1 MNIKKGIFPS
11 LLLIAGAPVHSFEF
25 ESGELSG
32 SITSTISYG
41 VSQRVEDRDPALI
54 SVGNGAS
61 IGIVSTGKS
70 NTTDDGNLNYD
81 DGDIF
86 SNIVKGVHDI
96 GLNYRNYGAFA
107 RVKWWY
113 DFELNSGSV
122 PHGHEPT
129 SATPNLELD
138 DSGFNELAQFDGI
151 ELLDAFVF
159 GEFEIGDK
167 PLDVRLGKQV
177 VNWGESTF
185 IQGGIN
191 AINPFDVSA
200 FRRPGAE
207 IKEGLLPVNMLYA
220 SFGATENLSIEA
232 FYQLKWEKTVID
244 GCGTYFSLLDYAAD
258 GCDRVLVDNAAPG
271 VSDQLLYST
280 AVVPSPPFPNPVYNY
295 VERSADREADDD
307 GQFGISFRYYADN
320 LDTEFGLY
328 YINYHSRIPYISG
341 TKPTDPFGLGHFVV
355 FPQPP
360 NPATQLSSHD
370 ATYFLDYP
378 EDIQLFGLS
387 FATSVGLTAIS
398 GEVSHRKDLPV
409 QINGNEILG
418 AALAHGTP
426 GLITTFT
433 NKWVAQTQPGGV
445 VEGWDPYDV
454 SQAQMTLVHFFERVM
469 GASRLTL
476 VGEVG
481 GTYVH
486 DLPPLSVQRYGRSAV
501 FGRGTGGDDPNRG
514 YVTDSAWGYRA
525 VAKLDYPNAFAG
537 VSVSP
542 QISWKHDVNGV
553 SPTPEFQEDRQ
564 ALGLG
569 VTFSYKDT
577 YNLGVSYTNYLN
589 EGDFDVLRDRDFIS
603 MNASVS
609 F

>member
-41 VSQRVEDRDPALI
+41 VSQRVEDRDSRLVGA
-54 SVGNGAS
+54 GNG
-61 IGIVSTGKS
+61 GTGLS

-96 GLNYRNYGAFA
+96 GLNYRNFGAFA

-113 DFELNSGSV
+113 DFELNNGTV

-129 SATPNLELD
+129 SAVPNLELD
-138 DSGFNELAQFDGI
+138 DSGFNDLAQFDGI

-159 GEFEIGDK
+159 GEFDIGDK

-207 IKEGLLPVNMLYA
+207 IKEGLLPVNLLYA
-220 SFGATENLSIEA
+220 SLGVTDNLSVEG
-232 FYQLKWEKTVID
+232 FYQLEWDKTVID
-244 GCGTYFSLLDYAAD
+244 GCGTYFSILDYAAE
-258 GCDRVLVDNAAPG
+258 GCNRVAWFNAMSDNLNYSAVNYANLIPLPLPLATATPVDR
-271 VSDQLLYST
+271 ST
-280 AVVPSPPFPNPVYNY
+280 
-295 VERSADREADDD
+295 DREADDD
-307 GQFGISFRYYADN
+307 GQFGLAMRYYAES
-320 LDTEFGLY
+320 LDTEFGAY
-328 YINYHSRIPYISG
+328 YINYHSRVPYVSGIRSTNFIGHALGGSG
-341 TKPTDPFGLGHFVV
+341 T
-355 FPQPP
+355 
-360 NPATQLSSHD
+360 A
-370 ATYFLDYP
+370 YFLDYP
-378 EDIQLFGLS
+378 EDIELVGLS
-387 FATSVGLTAIS
+387 FATNFGVTAVS
-398 GEVSHRKDLPV
+398 GEISHRKDLPV
-409 QINGNEILG
+409 QINGSEILTT
-418 AALAHGTP
+418 ALLWNPLGTGSSFDDNWASTLP
-426 GLITTFT
+426 GE
-433 NKWVAQTQPGGV
+433 V
-445 VEGWDPYDV
+445 VNGWDPYDV
-454 SQAQMTLVHFFERVM
+454 TQAQVTLVRFFERVM

-476 VGEVG
+476 AGEIG

-501 FGRGTGGDDPNRG
+501 FGRGTDGVDPNRG

-542 QISWKHDVNGV
+542 QISWKHDVDGV

-589 EGDFDVLRDRDFIS
+589 EGDFDVLRDRDFVS

>member
-1 MNIKKGIFPS
+1 MKTKQALYISS
-11 LLLIAGAPVHSFEF
+11 LCVLATAPVHAFEF
-25 ESGELSG
+25 QSGELSG

-54 SVGNGAS
+54 GGQGVGGNG
-61 IGIVSTGKS
+61 GTGFS

-113 DFELNSGSV
+113 DFELNNGSV
-122 PHGHEPT
+122 SHGHEPT
-129 SATPNLELD
+129 SATPNQELD
-138 DSGFNELAQFDGI
+138 DSDFNDLAQFDGI

-220 SFGATENLSIEA
+220 SLGLTDSLSVEG
-232 FYQLKWEKTVID
+232 FYQLKWDKTVID
-244 GCGTYFSLLDYAAD
+244 GCGTYFAILDYAAE
-258 GCDRVLVDNAAPG
+258 GCDRVAWYNPAPDILNYAG
-271 VSDQLLYST
+271 VP
-280 AVVPSPPFPNPVYNY
+280 VPPFPALPPVKTP
-295 VERSADREADDD
+295 VDRAEDREADDD
-307 GQFGISFRYYADN
+307 GQFGLAMRYYAESV
-320 LDTEFGLY
+320 DTEFGVY
-328 YINYHSRIPYISG
+328 YINYHSRVPYVSG
-341 TKPTDPFGLGHFVV
+341 IRSTNGLGH
-355 FPQPP
+355 
-360 NPATQLSSHD
+360 AIGGTE
-370 ATYFLDYP
+370 AAYFLDYP
-378 EDIQLFGLS
+378 EDIELFGLS
-387 FATSVGLTAIS
+387 FATNIGATALS
-398 GEVSHRKDLPV
+398 GEISHRKDLPV
-409 QINGNEILG
+409 QINGSEILS
-418 AALAHGTP
+418 AALLWGFDFSSSFTDNWASTLP
-426 GLITTFT
+426 GE
-433 NKWVAQTQPGGV
+433 V
-445 VEGWDPYDV
+445 VNGWDPYDV

-476 VGEVG
+476 VGEIG
-481 GTYVH
+481 ATYVH

-501 FGRGTGGDDPNRG
+501 FGRGTEGVDPNRG

-542 QISWKHDVNGV
+542 MISWKHDVDGV

-577 YNLGVSYTNYLN
+577 YSLGVSYTNYLN
-589 EGDFDVLRDRDFIS
+589 DGDFDVLRDRDFIS

>member
-1 MNIKKGIFPS
+1 MHTSLKTNNNFHPGVKAS
-11 LLLIAGAPVHSFEF
+11 LLSSLIILAATPLQAFEF
-25 ESGELSG
+25 QSGELTG
-32 SITSTISYG
+32 TITSTVSYG
-41 VSQRVEDRDPALI
+41 ISQRVEDRDLRLVAP
-54 SVGNGAS
+54 GNTGGAGS
-61 IGIVSTGKS
+61 GKT

-81 DGDIF
+81 DGDVF

-113 DFELNSGSV
+113 DYELNNSAV

-138 DSGFNELAQFDGI
+138 DSGFNDLAQFDGI

-159 GEFEIGDK
+159 GEFNLGDK

-207 IKEGLLPVNMLYA
+207 IKEGLMPVNMLYA
-220 SFGATENLSIEA
+220 NFGATDNLSIEA
-232 FYQLKWEKTVID
+232 FYQLKWEKTVLD
-244 GCGTYFSLLDYAAD
+244 GCGTYFSTRDYVAD
-258 GCDRVLVDNAAPG
+258 GCDRIAVDTATAQLL
-271 VSDQLLYST
+271 SDQVLYSLAPLPH
-280 AVVPSPPFPNPVYNY
+280 AVN
-295 VERSADREADDD
+295 RSADREADDG
-307 GQFGISFRYYADN
+307 GQFGLSFRYYADE

-341 TKPTDPFGLGHFVV
+341 TKPTDGFGLGYFVI
-355 FPQPP
+355 FP
-360 NPATQLSSHD
+360 NPINDVNNHD

-387 FATSVGLTAIS
+387 FATSIGSTAVS
-398 GEVSHRKDLPV
+398 GEISHRKDLPI

-418 AALAHGTP
+418 AALLNGAG
-426 GLITTFT
+426 IVTTFT
-433 NKWVAQTQPGGV
+433 PVWDAQTTPGGI
-445 VEGWDPYDV
+445 VEGWDRFDV
-454 SQAQMTLVHFFERVM
+454 SQAQVTLAHFFERVF

-476 VGEVG
+476 VGEIG
-481 GTYVH
+481 ATYVH
-486 DLPPLSVQRYGRSAV
+486 SLPPLSEQRYGRSAI
-501 FGRGTGGDDPNRG
+501 FGTGSLDPTASPNEG
-514 YVTDSAWGYRA
+514 YVTDSAWGYRV

-542 QISWKHDVNGV
+542 KVSWKHDVNGV

-577 YNLGVSYTNYLN
+577 YNVGVSYTNYLDD
-589 EGDFDVLRDRDFIS
+589 GDFDVLRDRDFVS
-603 MNASVS
+603 LNASVS

>member
-1 MNIKKGIFPS
+1 MHTS
-11 LLLIAGAPVHSFEF
+11 LKLNNNFLPGVNTSILSSLIILAATPLQAFEF
-25 ESGELSG
+25 QSGELSG
-32 SITSTISYG
+32 TITSTVSYG
-41 VSQRVEDRDPALI
+41 ISQRVEDRDLRLVSP
-54 SVGNGAS
+54 GNSG
-61 IGIVSTGKS
+61 GLGTGQS

-81 DGDIF
+81 DGDTF

-113 DFELNSGSV
+113 DFELNNSAV

-138 DSGFNELAQFDGI
+138 DSGFNDLAQFDGI

-159 GEFEIGDK
+159 GEFELGDK

-220 SFGATENLSIEA
+220 NLGVTDNLSVEA

-244 GCGTYFSLLDYAAD
+244 GCGTYFSILDYAAE
-258 GCDRVLVDNAAPG
+258 GCDRVAVDTVAKVPDQILYTLAPLPHF
-271 VSDQLLYST
+271 VNRST
-280 AVVPSPPFPNPVYNY
+280 
-295 VERSADREADDD
+295 DREADDS
-307 GQFGISFRYYADN
+307 GQFGLSFRYYAN
-320 LDTEFGLY
+320 ELDTEFGLY

-341 TKPTDPFGLGHFVV
+341 TKPTDGAGLGYFI
-355 FPQPP
+355 
-360 NPATQLSSHD
+360 AGSRD
-370 ATYFLDYP
+370 ATYFADYP
-378 EDIQLFGLS
+378 EDIQLIGLS
-387 FATSVGLTAIS
+387 FATNLGSTAIS
-398 GEVSHRKDLPV
+398 GEISHRKDLPV

-418 AALAHGTP
+418 AALLNGA
-426 GLITTFT
+426 GLTTTFT
-433 NKWVAQTQPGGV
+433 SKWNNQTTPGGI

-454 SQAQMTLVHFFERVM
+454 SQAQITFIRFFEHVM
-469 GASRLTL
+469 GASRLTMI
-476 VGEVG
+476 GEVG

-486 DLPPLSVQRYGRSAV
+486 DLPSLSTQRYGRSAV
-501 FGRGTGGDDPNRG
+501 FGLGSLTASNDG
-514 YVTDSAWGYRA
+514 YVTESAWGYRA

-537 VSVSP
+537 VRVSP
-542 QISWKHDVNGV
+542 SISWKHDVDGV

-577 YNLGVSYTNYLN
+577 YNVGASYTSYLN
-589 EGDFDVLRDRDFIS
+589 DGDFDILRDRDFVS
-603 MNASVS
+603 LNASVS

>member
-1 MNIKKGIFPS
+1 MMHTS
-11 LLLIAGAPVHSFEF
+11 LKINNNFHPGVKISFLSSLIILTATPLQAVEF
-25 ESGELSG
+25 QSGELTG
-32 SITSTISYG
+32 SITSTVSYG
-41 VSQRVEDRDPALI
+41 ISQRIEERDPALV
-54 SVGNGAS
+54 SGPANG
-61 IGIVSTGKS
+61 GTGQS

-81 DGDIF
+81 DGDTF

-113 DFELNSGSV
+113 DFELNNSAV

-138 DSGFNELAQFDGI
+138 DSGFNDLAQFDGI

-159 GEFEIGDK
+159 GEFNLGDK

-220 SFGATENLSIEA
+220 NLGATDNLNIEA

-258 GCDRVLVDNAAPG
+258 GCDRVAFSTL
-271 VSDQLLYST
+271 VSDQL
-280 AVVPSPPFPNPVYNY
+280 NY
-295 VERSADREADDD
+295 LGGAFVNRGQDSEADDE
-307 GQFGISFRYYADN
+307 GQFGLSFRYYADT
-320 LDTEFGLY
+320 LDTEFGAY
-328 YINYHSRIPYISG
+328 YINYHSRIPYVSG
-341 TKPTDPFGLGHFVV
+341 RKSSA
-355 FPQPP
+355 
-360 NPATQLSSHD
+360 ATGGVGVLAGGD
-370 ATYFLDYP
+370 AVYFIEYP
-378 EDIQLFGLS
+378 EDIQLYGLS
-387 FATSVGLTAIS
+387 FATSVGITAVS
-398 GEVSHRKDLPV
+398 GEVSHRKDLPL
-409 QINGNEILG
+409 QINGNEILST
-418 AALAHGTP
+418 ALAFGIPFTGGFNP
-426 GLITTFT
+426 TFDALNAAWNASTFT
-433 NKWVAQTQPGGV
+433 PRWASTTSGEV
-445 VEGWDPYDV
+445 VQGWDPYDV
-454 SQAQMTLVHFFERVM
+454 SQAQVTLVHFFERVF

-476 VGEVG
+476 AGEIG

-486 DLPPLSVQRYGRSAV
+486 NLPALSEQRYGRSAI
-501 FGRGTGGDDPNRG
+501 FGQGSLGVGGNDG
-514 YVTDSAWGYRA
+514 YVTESAWGYRA

-542 QISWKHDVNGV
+542 SISWKHDVDGI

-577 YNLGVSYTNYLN
+577 YNVGASYTSYLDD
-589 EGDFDVLRDRDFIS
+589 GDFDILRDRDFVS
-603 MNASVS
+603 LNASVS

>member
-11 LLLIAGAPVHSFEF
+11 LLLIAGAPAHSFEF

-61 IGIVSTGKS
+61 IGIVTTGKS

-96 GLNYRNYGAFA
+96 SLNYRNYGAFA

-113 DFELNSGSV
+113 DFELNNGSV

-129 SATPNLELD
+129 SAIPNQELD
-138 DSGFNELAQFDGI
+138 DSDFNDLAQFDGI

-159 GEFEIGDK
+159 GEFNIGDK

-207 IKEGLLPVNMLYA
+207 IKEGLLPVSMLYA
-220 SFGATENLSIEA
+220 NLGVTDNLSVEG
-232 FYQLKWEKTVID
+232 FYQLKWEQTVID
-244 GCGTYFSLLDYAAD
+244 GCGTYFSVLDYAAE
-258 GCDRVLVDNAAPG
+258 GCNRLAFVSTIPDSLNYLGNFYVDR
-271 VSDQLLYST
+271 DQDL
-280 AVVPSPPFPNPVYNY
+280 
-295 VERSADREADDD
+295 EADDE
-307 GQFGISFRYYADN
+307 GQFGLALRYYADQI
-320 LDTEFGLY
+320 DTEFGAY
-328 YINYHSRIPYISG
+328 YINYHSRIPYVSG
-341 TKPTDPFGLGHFVV
+341 RR
-355 FPQPP
+355 
-360 NPATQLSSHD
+360 SSTGVGVLAGGD
-370 ATYFLDYP
+370 AVYFLEYP
-378 EDIQLFGLS
+378 EDIQLYGLS
-387 FATSVGLTAIS
+387 FATSIGKTAVS
-398 GEVSHRKDLPV
+398 GEISHRKDLPV
-409 QINGNEILG
+409 QINGFEILSTALLYG
-418 AALAHGTP
+418 IPQAADFNRWLAWTNS
-426 GLITTFT
+426 TFT
-433 NKWVAQTQPGGV
+433 PNWEATAPGSIIH
-445 VEGWDPYDV
+445 GWDPYDV
-454 SQAQMTLVHFFERVM
+454 SQAQITLVHFFERVL

-476 VGEVG
+476 AGEIG

-486 DLPPLSVQRYGRSAV
+486 DLDSNQLYGRSAV
-501 FGRGTGGDDPNRG
+501 FGQGSLGAFDPSLRPGEG
-514 YVTDSAWGYRA
+514 YVTESAWGYRA

-577 YNLGVSYTNYLN
+577 YNLGVSYTSYLN
-589 EGDFDVLRDRDFIS
+589 DGDFDVLRDRDFVS

>member
-1 MNIKKGIFPS
+1 MKIKQGIYPV
-11 LLLIAGAPVHSFEF
+11 LLIMAATPVHSFEF

-41 VSQRVEDRDPALI
+41 VSQRIEDRDPRLI
-54 SVGNGAS
+54 GAGNG
-61 IGIVSTGKS
+61 GTGLS

-113 DFELNSGSV
+113 DFELNNGSV
-122 PHGHEPT
+122 PHGHEPS
-129 SATPNLELD
+129 SAVSNLELD
-138 DSGFNELAQFDGI
+138 DSDFNDLAQFNGI
-151 ELLDAFVF
+151 ELLDAFIF
-159 GEFEIGDK
+159 GEFELGDK

-220 SFGATENLSIEA
+220 SLGVTDSLSVEG
-232 FYQLKWEKTVID
+232 FYQLEWDKTVID
-244 GCGTYFSLLDYAAD
+244 GCGTYFSILDYAAE
-258 GCDRVLVDNAAPG
+258 GCDRVAWFNAMSDNLNYSALNYANLIPLPPPLATATPVDRA
-271 VSDQLLYST
+271 T
-280 AVVPSPPFPNPVYNY
+280 
-295 VERSADREADDD
+295 DRVADDD
-307 GQFGISFRYYADN
+307 GQFGLAMRYYAES
-320 LDTEFGLY
+320 LDTEFGAY
-328 YINYHSRIPYISG
+328 YINYHSRIPYVSG
-341 TKPTDPFGLGHFVV
+341 IRSTNGIGHALGGA
-355 FPQPP
+355 
-360 NPATQLSSHD
+360 NTA
-370 ATYFLDYP
+370 YFLDYP
-378 EDIQLFGLS
+378 EDIELIGLS
-387 FATSVGLTAIS
+387 FATNFGATAVS
-398 GEVSHRKDLPV
+398 GEISHRKDLPV
-409 QINGNEILG
+409 QINGSEILTT
-418 AALAHGTP
+418 ALLWNPLGTGSSFDSNWASTLP
-426 GLITTFT
+426 GE
-433 NKWVAQTQPGGV
+433 V
-445 VEGWDPYDV
+445 VNGWDPYDV
-454 SQAQMTLVHFFERVM
+454 SQAQVTLVRFFERVM

-476 VGEVG
+476 VGEIG

-486 DLPPLSVQRYGRSAV
+486 DLPSLSVQRYGRSAV
-501 FGRGTGGDDPNRG
+501 FGRGTAGVDPNRG

-537 VSVSP
+537 VRVSP

-569 VTFSYKDT
+569 LGFSYKDT
-577 YNLGVSYTNYLN
+577 YNLGVSYTSYLDD
-589 EGDFDVLRDRDFIS
+589 GDFDVLRDRDFIS